1 MELDIFGD
9 HELFGNTS
17 FSTNYSVVTGGK
29 KKRKS
34 KRKVSKRKASRK
46 ASKRKASKRKVS
58 KKKGRRGS
66 ALKKVKYQATGTLK
80 AIIGGTAMNPGQ
92 MMKKIWDYIKKK
104 NLKGKSGSGDTV
116 KYKGRTYKG
125 GQIIYCKDAKFKKL
139 CGKSKISMVEIGGF
153 VAKNRKRVA

>member
-9 HELFGNTS
+9 HDLFSNTS
-17 FSTNYSVVTGGK
+17 FSTNYSAVTGGK

-34 KRKVSKRKASRK
+34 KRKVSKRKAS
-46 ASKRKASKRKVS
+46 
-58 KKKGRRGS
+58 KKKGRRGN
-66 ALKKVKYQATGTLK
+66 ALKKVKYQATGPLK

-104 NLKGKSGSGDTV
+104 HLKGKSGSGDTV

-125 GQIIYCKDAKFKKL
+125 GQIIYCKDAKLKKL
-139 CGKSKISMVEIGGF
+139 CGKSKISMVEVGGF
-153 VAKNRKRVA
+153 VSKNRKRVA